1 MSGSFGEAMQAV
13 CVFVGWLG
21 DMVSCITVRCC
32 DLRKTLHDSR
42 ARCPSARRP
51 ISRSALSSQQECQT
65 HVRQGPGGVSFRQE
79 LGGGGNNWQPAEG
92 EPASTLTVFV
102 RSNSAT

>member
-42 ARCPSARRP
+42 ARCSSRTPSYQP
-51 ISRSALSSQQECQT
+51 LSSQLSAG
-65 HVRQGPGGVSFRQE
+65 VPDSRAARPGRGLVSPRV
-79 LGGGGNNWQPAEG
+79 G
-92 EPASTLTVFV
+92 
-102 RSNSAT
+102 RRR